1 MRIIEV
7 QDFVS
12 FAEIELLNSA
22 GAQTTQDPQ
31 IRVCPDDNETL
42 VAVGERVA
50 SLIQQE
56 FGDSV
61 YLHDNQIVTYT
72 GTGEY
77 VYHMDPPEDGSFPRD
92 YTGLIYLNDDFDEG
106 GTHFRDQDATVV
118 PVKGKIA
125 LWANVD
131 GSIHE
136 GTPVS
141 NGTKKVINFWM
152 ARNQT

>member
-1 MRIIEV
+1 MRIVEV
-7 QDFVS
+7 ADFVTYS
-12 FAEIELLNSA
+12 EAELLDQS
-22 GAQTTQDPQ
+22 GVRTTEDPQ

-42 VAVGERVA
+42 VNVGQRVA
-50 SLIQQE
+50 SLIQKE

-77 VYHMDPPEDGSFPRD
+77 VYHMDPPEDSSFPRD

-106 GTHFRDQDATVV
+106 GTHFRDQNITVV

-131 GSIHE
+131 GSIHK
-136 GTPVS
+136 GMPVS

>member
-1 MRIIEV
+1 MRIVEV
-7 QDFVS
+7 SNFITDSEAYVLDQ
-12 FAEIELLNSA
+12 A
-22 GAQTTQDPQ
+22 GVRTTEDPQ

-42 VAVGERVA
+42 IAVGGRVA
-50 SLIQQE
+50 SLIRQE
-56 FGDSV
+56 FGSSV
-61 YLHDNQIVTYT
+61 CLHDNQIVTYT

-92 YTGLIYLNDDFDEG
+92 YTGLVYLNDDFEDG
-106 GTHFRDQDATVV
+106 CTHFRDQDVTVV
-118 PVKGKIA
+118 PAKGKIA
-125 LWANVD
+125 LWANVE
-131 GSIHE
+131 GSIHK